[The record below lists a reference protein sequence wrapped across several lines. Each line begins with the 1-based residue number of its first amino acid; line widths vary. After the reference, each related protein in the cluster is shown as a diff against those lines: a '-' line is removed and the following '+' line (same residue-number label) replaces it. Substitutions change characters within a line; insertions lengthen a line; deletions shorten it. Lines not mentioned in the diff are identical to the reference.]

1 MQEDKR
7 NTYNNLILGFK
18 GLSVQLKTLIDAG
31 EDLPITEVVLIAQ
44 ELEGLVQ
51 LLDDPIISAPLD
63 NFNLSQVSK
72 IDLLN
77 LGKDVLGLYKTGS
90 SLSQIAKTCSQ
101 QVGQPINKKEVQQ
114 WIDEFDQR
122 SVSGKQRIVY
132 GSIFDTTDRLEE
144 IYISIMK
151 LSETVKARDENYYKS
166 AKVVREQVELEVM
179 RELRQLVSE
188 ADKLASKIRMA
199 EDMRRFTSLVIE
211 CLKKEA
217 PMVYTRV
224 LKLLREEQAAFRQLT
239 SS

>member
-1 MQEDKR
+1 MKKID
-7 NTYNNLILGFK
+7 TYNNLVLEFK
-18 GLSVQLKTLIDAG
+18 EIGKTLRSSLSG
-31 EDLPITEVVLIAQ
+31 EVDIENIRLISQ
-44 ELEGLVQ
+44 HLDGLIE
-51 LLDDPIISAPLD
+51 LLDDPVIAEPLN
-63 NFNLSQVSK
+63 NFNLNEVSK

-77 LGKDVLGLYKTGS
+77 LGKSVLGLYKTGIS
-90 SLSQIAKTCSQ
+90 TYQIARTCSA
-101 QVGQPINKKEVQQ
+101 QVGQHITKKEVEA
-114 WIDEFDQR
+114 WIEDFDQR
-122 SVSGKQRIVY
+122 SIAGKQKVVY

-151 LSETVKARDENYYKS
+151 LNETVKSRDENYYKN
-166 AKVVREQVELEVM
+166 AKVVKEQVELEVT

-199 EDMRRFTSLVIE
+199 EDIKRFIGLVLE

-217 PMVYTRV
+217 PLVHIRV

>member
-1 MQEDKR
+1 MQDNH
-7 NTYNNLILGFK
+7 NTYNNIVLAFK
-18 GLSVQLKTLIDAG
+18 DLSTQLKSLISESESIPSSELA
-31 EDLPITEVVLIAQ
+31 IISQ
-44 ELEGLVQ
+44 ELEGLVL
-51 LLDDPIISAPLD
+51 LLDDPIIAAPLD
-63 NFNLSQVSK
+63 NFNLSQVNK

-90 SLSQIAKTCSQ
+90 SLYQIAKTCSQ
-101 QVGQPINKKEVQQ
+101 QVGQPISKKEVQQ

-132 GSIFDTTDRLEE
+132 GSVFDTTDRLEE

-151 LSETVKARDENYYKS
+151 LNETVKSRDENYYKN
-166 AKVVREQVELEVM
+166 AKVVKEQVELEVV

-199 EDMRRFTSLVIE
+199 EDIKRFISLVLQ
-211 CLKKEA
+211 CLKQEA
-217 PMVYTRV
+217 PMVHTRV